1 MREIG
6 RAERGTRHREP
17 VPNHAAEWIG
27 RAELRRAYLRPPS
40 VQAGLT
46 VPATVIRLPPFTYLA
61 PPTLDA
67 AARLMAEHGRD
78 AMLVAGGTDLY
89 PNMKRRQFEPK
100 VLVGLRGLRELR
112 GIRAVSAGGFTI
124 GAGTT
129 LSAVAAHRD
138 IMRAWPAL
146 ATAAGLV
153 SSPQLRNMGTIGGNI
168 CVDTRCNY
176 YNQSYEWRKAIGFCM
191 KKDGDICLVAP
202 GSSRCW
208 AVSSSDTAP
217 VLWALGAKLRLV
229 GADGERTAPMG
240 ALYRDDG
247 IEYLAKRPDEIVA
260 DIQLPPAEGWRSAY
274 LKLRRRGSFDFP
286 VLGVAVAA
294 RMEGAIVRDARIVLG
309 AVASQP
315 RPADK
320 AAAALVGQ
328 RVTRELIAHVADL
341 AAGPSKPLDNT
352 DFSHPYRKKVTR
364 VFVAR
369 AVAAVAGLE
378 DLGAVSEEV
387 A

>member
-1 MREIG
+1 
-6 RAERGTRHREP
+6 
-17 VPNHAAEWIG
+17 
-27 RAELRRAYLRPPS
+27 
-40 VQAGLT
+40 
-46 VPATVIRLPPFTYLA
+46 VIRLPPFTYLA

-112 GIRAVSAGGFTI
+112 GVRGSAAAGFTI

-153 SSPQLRNMGTIGGNI
+153 SSPQLRNMGTIGGNV

-176 YNQSYEWRKAIGFCM
+176 YNQSHEWRKAIGFCM

-217 VLWALGAKLRLV
+217 VLWALQAQLRLV
-229 GADGERTAPMG
+229 GAGGERTIPMG
-240 ALYRDDG
+240 ALYQDDG
-247 IEYLAKRPDEIVA
+247 IAYLAKRPDEIVA
-260 DIQLPPAEGWRSAY
+260 DIELPPAEGWRSTY

-294 RMEGAIVRDARIVLG
+294 RMEGDVVRDARIVLG

-315 RPADK
+315 RPAEK

-328 RVTRELIAHVADL
+328 RVTRDLIVHVADL

-352 DFSHPYRKKVTR
+352 DFTHPYRKKVTR

-378 DLGAVSEEV
+378 EVGASSEEV